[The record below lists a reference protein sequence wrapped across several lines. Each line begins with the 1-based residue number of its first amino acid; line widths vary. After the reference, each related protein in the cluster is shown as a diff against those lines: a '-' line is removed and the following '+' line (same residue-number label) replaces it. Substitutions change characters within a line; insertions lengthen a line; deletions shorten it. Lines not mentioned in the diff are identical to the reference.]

1 MAGKTFPAF
10 LAHAQHAIVRICYEA
25 RDRGRSIVSL
35 GFTEFSCCLYFRSNV
50 LFHTSGHEVQCPIP
64 TSVVPRFSGGLIG
77 YTTRSKSNQFEDVLL
92 AASEDFAP
100 THESANE
107 RKIFV
112 NCLNDETCGNI
123 MVIHQTVRHWLANKT
138 FKFCNIPQFHR
149 FRSIQFHIVLPD
161 INIQQKYDFLINVHK
176 RFGYSFQGWN
186 MLNICRARGDGH
198 HYDVTNKRYCVTRVA
213 SLAER
218 AMAFSEYAL
227 VKNGKI
233 SKNCQYSHKY
243 SAG

>member
-1 MAGKTFPAF
+1 MRFNVKYRPQWFQDFPAVW
-10 LAHAQHAIVRICYEA
+10 LVILREANRTNLRMCYWLQENIFA
-25 RDRGRSIVSL
+25 LNKMFEVNKA
-35 GFTEFSCCLYFRSNV
+35 FSQENSSR
-50 LFHTSGHEVQCPIP
+50 
-64 TSVVPRFSGGLIG
+64 
-77 YTTRSKSNQFEDVLL
+77 
-92 AASEDFAP
+92 EDFAP

-112 NCLNDETCGNI
+112 NCLNDGTCGNI
-123 MVIHQTVRHWLANKT
+123 MVIHQTVRHWLANET
-138 FKFCNIPQFHR
+138 FKFWNIPQFHR